1 MKQWHEPVTFSAVPR
16 YGYNMNRSGEFYR
29 THKEKLF
36 NYLMRMTGDY
46 HLSSDLVQESFTRFY
61 AHYRDRMQS
70 PSLLYTIAR
79 HALVDHL
86 RRRRKERDLDEDIPQ
101 NSPDQEQELIVRQEY
116 RRVLAAM
123 QQLGEED
130 RHILSLVLDGS
141 FSYRDIAGMTG
152 TSEGNIK
159 VKVHRAR
166 TAMKKLL
173 KAGER

>member
-1 MKQWHEPVTFSAVPR
+1 MD
-16 YGYNMNRSGEFYR
+16 GSGEFYR

-36 NYLMRMTGDY
+36 SYLMRMTGDY
-46 HLSSDLVQESFTRFY
+46 HLSGDLLQESFTRFY
-61 AHYRDRMQS
+61 AHYRGREQN
-70 PSLLYTIAR
+70 PSLLYTIAK

-86 RRRRKERDLDEDIPQ
+86 RRRRKERDLNENIPW

-116 RRVLAAM
+116 RRVLAAL

-141 FSYRDIAGMTG
+141 FGYRDIARMTG
-152 TSEGNIK
+152 TTEGNIK

-166 TAMKKLL
+166 MVIKKLL
-173 KAGER
+173 KAGEE